1 MIAAAYSRA
10 LDRVRIADP
19 GLSRLRNAARSTLAC
34 VLTAAIDIAWA
45 VHHDRHITVAALGAL
60 FAMIAPLFLREVRL
74 SGWLASLSCFYVCAC
89 ACFAVSA
96 AVASHPLWRDAV
108 LLLVVFTGMFCQP
121 YGPRAVGCAFL
132 ALVACYLGLY
142 LHPTAAQIMQML
154 IVSSTAPVLVAL
166 VGRVCI
172 PMGPGRM
179 PSLSAGAVFRSLSC
193 AIARIEAG
201 VPRVARRIQA
211 GPGHESRRIASL
223 ANSCASRAW
232 TPAVPA
238 TVAAALAMLIGNGVS
253 EERWMWAVISTFVI
267 FFGTTS
273 REDTL
278 RRVGQRLAGTLAGA
292 LASSLL
298 VTMFRHVPQVLMAAM
313 ALSVFGW
320 AYYILHAYARGVF
333 FITVLI
339 GLVYGQ
345 LGFAI
350 VPLSAL
356 RIEEVVAG
364 CAISVVVA
372 VLMMPSAAMRRI
384 EALRTEGR

>member
-1 MIAAAYSRA
+1 
-10 LDRVRIADP
+10 
-19 GLSRLRNAARSTLAC
+19 
-34 VLTAAIDIAWA
+34 
-45 VHHDRHITVAALGAL
+45 
-60 FAMIAPLFLREVRL
+60 
-74 SGWLASLSCFYVCAC
+74 
-89 ACFAVSA
+89 
-96 AVASHPLWRDAV
+96 
-108 LLLVVFTGMFCQP
+108 
-121 YGPRAVGCAFL
+121 
-132 ALVACYLGLY
+132 
-142 LHPTAAQIMQML
+142 
-154 IVSSTAPVLVAL
+154 
-166 VGRVCI
+166 
-172 PMGPGRM
+172 
-179 PSLSAGAVFRSLSC
+179 
-193 AIARIEAG
+193 
-201 VPRVARRIQA
+201 
-211 GPGHESRRIASL
+211 
-223 ANSCASRAW
+223 
-232 TPAVPA
+232 
-238 TVAAALAMLIGNGVS
+238 
-253 EERWMWAVISTFVI
+253 MWAVISTFVI

-292 LASSLL
+292 LSSALL